1 MVPPIHIFLPGR
13 KRVCKPKFTDSFG
26 GDEEDRT
33 LDLTDANRALSQLS
47 YAPKLWN
54 LFNFSISFCASCQV
68 AGARFADSLL
78 SQLSYAP
85 KQSSCDNVNYYII
98 IFIVWQEGR
107 KKKMEISVLFSRL
120 NVSD

>member
-1 MVPPIHIFLPGR
+1 MSLIKTRNPNPFPTGIKFGFL
-13 KRVCKPKFTDSFG
+13 KYG

-33 LDLTDANRALSQLS
+33 LDLTDANRA
-47 YAPKLWN
+47 
-54 LFNFSISFCASCQV
+54 
-68 AGARFADSLL
+68 L

>member
-47 YAPKLWN
+47 YAPK
-54 LFNFSISFCASCQV
+54 
-68 AGARFADSLL
+68 
-78 SQLSYAP
+78 
-85 KQSSCDNVNYYII
+85 QSSCDNVNYYII

>member
-1 MVPPIHIFLPGR
+1 MVD
-13 KRVCKPKFTDSFG
+13 PKGIEPSN
-26 GDEEDRT
+26 
-33 LDLTDANRALSQLS
+33 LTDANRA
-47 YAPKLWN
+47 
-54 LFNFSISFCASCQV
+54 
-68 AGARFADSLL
+68 L